1 MTQLQVDLNS
11 DMGEGFGTYQKGDD
25 AAILDIVTSA
35 NVACG
40 FHAGDPEIM
49 ASTFALAKEKNVAV
63 GAHPGFPDLWGFGRR
78 IIPFTPGE
86 VERFVAYQIG
96 AAQGMSAYAGH
107 PITYV
112 KAHGALGNLTQTEED
127 VANAIA
133 NAILAV
139 DKNLT
144 CVTFAGAVME
154 RVCKEKGIKTAAEV
168 FADRAYDEEGHLV
181 NRKIPGAVL
190 HDPIAAAE
198 RMLRMIK
205 AGGIETLSGNML
217 PVHIDTICVHSDTP
231 GAIVMAAEVRRLL
244 EANNIRVTAFS
255 AQGS

>member
-1 MTQLQVDLNS
+1 
-11 DMGEGFGTYQKGDD
+11 
-25 AAILDIVTSA
+25 
-35 NVACG
+35 
-40 FHAGDPEIM
+40 
-49 ASTFALAKEKNVAV
+49 
-63 GAHPGFPDLWGFGRR
+63 
-78 IIPFTPGE
+78 
-86 VERFVAYQIG
+86 
-96 AAQGMSAYAGH
+96 MSAYAGH

-190 HDPIAAAE
+190 HDPVAAAE

-205 AGGIETLSGNML
+205 AGGIETFSGRLL

-231 GAIVMAAEVRRLL
+231 GAIAMAAEVRRLL

-255 AQGS
+255 AQGN